1 MKLTLRLSGNAR
13 HDHSSFWRR
22 RNIFHEE
29 FYLSMQ
35 SFVLRH
41 TDWQWNKQ
49 VSSIFLA
56 SFIHGIRR
64 IDNFLSLKMQKE
76 IKCVHCFTLQLMELL
91 NFILIGSIQWEMQS
105 MNKTE
110 YTKATGINKHDR
122 SMGMLWY
129 PTNHHNN
136 LIVALL
142 MIYLCCIFQLWK
154 DMHLQLKSMKSI
166 FHALVCAKN

>member
-1 MKLTLRLSGNAR
+1 MQGMITLHFEEGEIFSMKN
-13 HDHSSFWRR
+13 F
-22 RNIFHEE
+22 IFPCLV
-29 FYLSMQ
+29 FS
-35 SFVLRH
+35 
-41 TDWQWNKQ
+41 T
-49 VSSIFLA
+49 FLA
-56 SFIHGIRR
+56 PFIHGIRR

-110 YTKATGINKHDR
+110 YTKAAGINKHDR

-142 MIYLCCIFQLWK
+142 MLYL
-154 DMHLQLKSMKSI
+154 
-166 FHALVCAKN
+166 